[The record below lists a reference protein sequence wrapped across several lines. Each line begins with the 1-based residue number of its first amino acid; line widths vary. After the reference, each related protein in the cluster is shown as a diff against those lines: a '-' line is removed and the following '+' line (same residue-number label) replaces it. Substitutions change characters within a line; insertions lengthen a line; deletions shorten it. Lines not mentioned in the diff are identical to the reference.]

1 MLKKHFTASGG
12 DVSNLNGL
20 TLELQMPFNSIPTQI
35 KKDGRKV
42 RKKEKTVTEKSVFPD
57 YPFSV

>member
-1 MLKKHFTASGG
+1 M
-12 DVSNLNGL
+12 SNLNGL